1 VADYSAVQR
10 VTVAQIQAA
19 VCEEWGCDL
28 VDMLSGRRLRNLAR
42 TRHVGMY
49 LTRELTYLSLPR
61 IGEVFGKRDHTTVMY
76 AVARITKL
84 MATDPVFALRVTA
97 LEARLQPAELVEHF

>member
-1 VADYSAVQR
+1 MADYSAVQR

-28 VDMLSGRRLRNLAR
+28 ATLVTSRLRPIARARQVAMYLARRLTLRSHENIAR
-42 TRHVGMY
+42 
-49 LTRELTYLSLPR
+49 
-61 IGEVFGKRDHTTVMY
+61 IFDNRDHATVHW
-76 AVARITKL
+76 AVNQVTVVMMR
-84 MATDPVFALRVTA
+84 DPVFALRVTA